1 MGIDMISLSAPT
13 SLLLAGL
20 CILSPF
26 VIVWLVGGSP
36 KALKGVMPITIVS
49 VISFY
54 VPFYVISAF
63 VGPELSVTIGAIISL
78 VAVVIMGRKSS
89 GDIPEEYLL
98 EKKDEEAGAAASAKP
113 QMSVA
118 KAWIP
123 YVLIVIFILGSSK
136 LVPPINSAL
145 GAIKSTCLLYTS
157 RCV

>member
-1 MGIDMISLSAPT
+1 
-13 SLLLAGL
+13 
-20 CILSPF
+20 
-26 VIVWLVGGSP
+26 
-36 KALKGVMPITIVS
+36 MPITIVS

-136 LVPPINSAL
+136 PVSYTHLRCFYLLTEVMFSGSWDTESVIT
-145 GAIKSTCLLYTS
+145 IK
-157 RCV
+157 